1 MTDFLF
7 SKLVQIFWVLGP
19 AAIVLG
25 ILIFIHELGHFIAA
39 RLVGIRVEIFSIG
52 FGRRLIGFKKGGTD
66 YRLSLIPFGGY
77 VRMAGEELPG
87 QSEPDAAEDDTA
99 ASDSSTRP
107 AAVSRGDTLQ
117 EKSVPQ
123 RMLVAVAGA
132 LMNAVLA
139 VVLTIGLAYFGIYV
153 ESYLLQPPVIAHV
166 QSGSPA
172 DTAGI
177 QPRDTIIGVDGKNVE
192 TWEDAQL
199 ELILNAFTSFDMT
212 IRRDGQAV
220 TVSIPADDE
229 QKYPFAG
236 IAYPSRIMIGKLT
249 KGSPAEKADLAEN
262 DQIIAIDG
270 APLFSIYQL
279 IDAINDSQGD
289 SVSLTVL
296 RNGSEKTVTLKP
308 EYNEDTGRYMIGIAF
323 GEDPDKVLR
332 KYPAGQA
339 FQKAVD
345 LNIQMGKAMFGLVA
359 KLVMG
364 RESMDQLGGPVMIV
378 DMAGKAARAGLRD
391 LIWLTALI
399 SLNLAILNLLPIP
412 VLDGG
417 MIVFLLFEAIFRK
430 PVSEKIQVALQN
442 VFFFLLIGF
451 ALYVTYNDIIRI
463 AFQ

>member
-1 MTDFLF
+1 MIDFVLSQLLNLF
-7 SKLVQIFWVLGP
+7 WFAGP

-52 FGRRLIGFKKGGTD
+52 FGKRLIGFRKGGTD
-66 YRLSLIPFGGY
+66 YRLSIIPFGGY

-87 QSEPDAAEDDTA
+87 QGDPGPGENDETAPDTSPTP
-99 ASDSSTRP
+99 AS
-107 AAVSRGDTLQ
+107 ASRGDTLQ

-123 RMLVAVAGA
+123 RMVVAVAGA
-132 LMNAVLA
+132 LMNAILA

-153 ESYLLQPPVIAHV
+153 ERYLLQPPVIAHV

-172 DTAGI
+172 ESAGI
-177 QPRDTIIGVDGKNVE
+177 QLHDTIVNVNGKDVE

-199 ELILNAFTSFDMT
+199 ALILHAFEPFDLT
-212 IRRDGQAV
+212 VRRYDQEL
-220 TVSIPADDE
+220 TVCIPADDE

-236 IAYPSRIMIGKLT
+236 ISYPSRIMIGRLT

-262 DQIIAIDG
+262 DQIIAIG
-270 APLFSIYQL
+270 GIPLYSIYQM
-279 IDAINDSQGD
+279 IDAINESQGD
-289 SVSLTVL
+289 SVSLTIL
-296 RNGSEKTVTLKP
+296 RNGSEKSVSLKP

-323 GEDPDKVLR
+323 GEDTDKVLR
-332 KYPAGQA
+332 KYPAAEA
-339 FQKAVD
+339 FQKAVN
-345 LNIQMGKAMFGLVA
+345 LNVQMGQAMFGLVA

-378 DMAGKAARAGLRD
+378 DMAGKAARAGIRD

-417 MIVFLLFEAIFRK
+417 MIVFLLFEAVFRK
-430 PVSEKIQVALQN
+430 PVSEKLQVALQN